1 MKDMN
6 EKNIKLEEEFKK
18 LKNEWLQEAK
28 KILET
33 EYPRRDG
40 QLDGECTVQ
49 MAKLQK
55 KYKIK
60 IKELREKYKQ
70 YNNIIFLN
78 IYKREKWC
86 ALLINSQNLLWK
98 EMSKKTNNNMLS

>member
-1 MKDMN
+1 MKDMK

-18 LKNEWLQEAK
+18 LKNEQIQREK

-55 KYKIK
+55 KYNIK
-60 IKELREKYKQ
+60 INELREKYK
-70 YNNIIFLN
+70 
-78 IYKREKWC
+78 
-86 ALLINSQNLLWK
+86 
-98 EMSKKTNNNMLS
+98 

>member
-1 MKDMN
+1 MGYDNPMKVT
-6 EKNIKLEEEFKK
+6 NIDD
-18 LKNEWLQEAK
+18 AK

-55 KYKIK
+55 KFNKK
-60 IKELREKYKQ
+60 IKELREKYK
-70 YNNIIFLN
+70 
-78 IYKREKWC
+78 
-86 ALLINSQNLLWK
+86 
-98 EMSKKTNNNMLS
+98 

>member
-1 MKDMN
+1 MK

-40 QLDGECTVQ
+40 QLDGECTV
-49 MAKLQK
+49 
-55 KYKIK
+55 
-60 IKELREKYKQ
+60 
-70 YNNIIFLN
+70 
-78 IYKREKWC
+78 
-86 ALLINSQNLLWK
+86 
-98 EMSKKTNNNMLS
+98 

>member
-1 MKDMN
+1 MK

-33 EYPRRDG
+33 EYPSRDW

-55 KYKIK
+55 KFNKKINELLNLSQFDFILCSTHTIEKIPVSYK
-60 IKELREKYKQ
+60 EYFEG
-70 YNNIIFLN
+70 F
-78 IYKREKWC
+78 
-86 ALLINSQNLLWK
+86 S
-98 EMSKKTNNNMLS
+98 

>member
-1 MKDMN
+1 MRIYNKKIVKLEYLGKRIMKDMN

-18 LKNEWLQEAK
+18 LKFEMWKEAK

-55 KYKIK
+55 KFNKKIN
-60 IKELREKYKQ
+60 ELREKYK
-70 YNNIIFLN
+70 
-78 IYKREKWC
+78 
-86 ALLINSQNLLWK
+86 
-98 EMSKKTNNNMLS
+98 